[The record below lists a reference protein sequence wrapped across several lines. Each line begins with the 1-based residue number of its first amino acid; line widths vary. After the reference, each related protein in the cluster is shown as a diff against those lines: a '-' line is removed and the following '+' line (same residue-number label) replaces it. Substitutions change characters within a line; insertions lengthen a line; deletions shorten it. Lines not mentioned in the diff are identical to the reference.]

1 MSDNIF
7 DNQVPI
13 NRCSAYI
20 DQCKILDQ
28 HIATAEK
35 KESIEGFLQEAHLR
49 VKHILYE
56 LQILKIQVALD
67 SKITEKQFSLLR
79 NKFAKIIGI
88 YQKLFVHKIPCSMQE
103 VAKRIEII
111 PAKHEES
118 WLKDIRMLGLALTL
132 FSNYSQKSNSFFVG
146 FELSVSIY
154 CNSSQTVFCVKIC
167 APGSGPTI
175 ACVSSR
181 REQLNIFCTFT
192 DDQIN
197 KQRTFYTRMQ
207 SLASL
212 ENAVRLTRAM
222 VELGIIT
229 NNEFC
234 NTEHYKKQDEVFTK
248 ILLDARES
256 ARK

>member
-56 LQILKIQVALD
+56 LQILKIQISLD

-132 FSNYSQKSNSFFVG
+132 FSNYSQKSNSFLLVLNYQFQ
-146 FELSVSIY
+146 FTAILRNSIL
-154 CNSSQTVFCVKIC
+154 CKNLRPRLGADNRLCKL
-167 APGSGPTI
+167 
-175 ACVSSR
+175 R
-181 REQLNIFCTFT
+181 REQINIFCTFT

-197 KQRTFYTRMQ
+197 KQRTFYARMQ

-212 ENAVRLTRAM
+212 ENAIRMTRAM

-234 NTEHYKKQDEVFTK
+234 DAEYYKKQDEVFTK
-248 ILLDARES
+248 IMLDARES